1 MKISRQD
8 ISIESGV
15 DSNCFIKIM
24 GLFKQMLL
32 LTNSMQKR
40 EKDGLLLAAVQH
52 GPSPPDHKIKGKETL
67 INLVL
72 RIKGLED
79 EENDARVPD
88 LQVSDSLSD
97 SNSDEELKLNE
108 GIEEASVFDDSGE
121 EDNIHLTQPP
131 TVTR

>member
-1 MKISRQD
+1 MD
-8 ISIESGV
+8 
-15 DSNCFIKIM
+15 
-24 GLFKQMLL
+24 L
-32 LTNSMQKR
+32 
-40 EKDGLLLAAVQH
+40 
-52 GPSPPDHKIKGKETL
+52 PPPDHKIKGKETL

-79 EENDARVPD
+79 EENDACVPD